1 MSSMEVNKAVAA
13 VLMAGIA
20 FVGSGLVSDALVKP
34 APLKQTA
41 IRIDLPDKAGAAAVA
56 KQEPEQPIN
65 ILLASADAGRGEAGV
80 KALGCVAC
88 HNFNEGGKAG
98 VGPNLYGVVGGPHG
112 HMEGYAYSAA
122 LKGKEGPWTFEAMNA
137 WLIKPSAY
145 APGTKMSYA
154 GISDQKKRADV
165 IAYLR
170 SLSHD
175 PLPLPAAP
183 AKAAGAA
190 PAAPQQVAAAAAP
203 TQAGQPAGTAPGT
216 PPQQV
221 AANAPPAQLPVAG
234 AEAPAAAAPPAPP
247 ADVLAAAVAEN
258 DSTKLLTYASADAGK
273 AATAKLGCV
282 ACHNFQQGGRNGVG
296 PNLYGV
302 VGAEIGTHIPNYA
315 YSAALKAKGGK
326 WDYAEM
332 DKWLLK
338 PSAYAP
344 GTKMSYAGIAD
355 PKVRAD
361 VISYLRSLSQEPLPL
376 PN

>member
-20 FVGSGLVSDALVKP
+20 FMGSGLIADALVKP
-34 APLKQTA
+34 KPLQQTA
-41 IRIDLPDKAGAAAVA
+41 IKIDLPEKGAAAVATA
-56 KQEPEQPIN
+56 KQEPEQPIAV
-65 ILLASADAGRGEAGV
+65 LLASADAGRGEAGV
-80 KALGCVAC
+80 KSQGCVAC
-88 HNFNEGGKAG
+88 HSFNEGGKAG
-98 VGPNLYGVVGGPHG
+98 VGPNLYGVMGGPHG

-122 LKGKEGPWTFEAMNA
+122 LKGKAGNWSFDEMNA

-154 GISDQKKRADV
+154 GLSDGKKRADI

-183 AKAAGAA
+183 AQSASATAPAGAA
-190 PAAPQQVAAAAAP
+190 PAAPQQAAA
-203 TQAGQPAGTAPGT
+203 TQAAGAPPPAGA
-216 PPQQV
+216 
-221 AANAPPAQLPVAG
+221 VAG
-234 AEAPAAAAPPAPP
+234 AAAG
-247 ADVLAAAVAEN
+247 N
-258 DSTKLLTYASADAGK
+258 DSVALLASASPDAGK
-273 AATAKLGCV
+273 AATARLGCV
-282 ACHNFQQGGRNGVG
+282 ACHNFAEGGRNGIG

-302 VGAEIGTHIPNYA
+302 VGAEQGAHAAGYA

-326 WDYAEM
+326 WEYAEL

-361 VISYLRSLSQEPLPL
+361 VISYLRSLSAEPLPL